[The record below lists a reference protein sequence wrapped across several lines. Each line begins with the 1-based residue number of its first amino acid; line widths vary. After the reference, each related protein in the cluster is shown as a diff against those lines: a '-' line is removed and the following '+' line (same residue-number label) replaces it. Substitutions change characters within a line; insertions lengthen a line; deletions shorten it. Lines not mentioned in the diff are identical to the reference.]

1 MISTKTLGLKIYGG
15 VERATTS
22 SHAVSAI
29 MSPASLA
36 TATTRRI
43 AAWAMPR
50 CQAVPSP
57 PLAARLAKS
66 SLRLVPTRAGVHS
79 LSRPR
84 RAVRWKRAPSRDARG
99 VRASTAGERSG
110 AARVSSKDAR
120 PHPDAA
126 NASRLLGLL
135 RANAYVELVGS
146 AAVAFRPDAVF
157 PDISTSAAGAEC
169 ARWYA
174 LALAVFAIA
183 SFACGG
189 AHPAVAERDDESM
202 RTLKAV
208 CFPTAAS
215 MALYHFGVSLFLAS
229 AVTQGAASLAL
240 RGALAVH
247 APLALAFALATGFC
261 ARVGAGRSGK
271 QGT

>member
-1 MISTKTLGLKIYGG
+1 MP
-15 VERATTS
+15 
-22 SHAVSAI
+22 
-29 MSPASLA
+29 PASLA
-36 TATTRRI
+36 TATTRGFVALAMSRRR
-43 AAWAMPR
+43 AAA
-50 CQAVPSP
+50 SP
-57 PLAARLAKS
+57 PAAARLARS
-66 SLRLVPTRAGVHS
+66 DPRSMPTGAGTHAS
-79 LSRPR
+79 SRPG
-84 RAVRWKRAPSRDARG
+84 RAVVWKPAPSRDALSG
-99 VRASTAGERSG
+99 ARAATAGGRSG
-110 AARVSSKDAR
+110 ATRASPGDAR
-120 PHPDAA
+120 FHPDAA
-126 NASRLLGLL
+126 NASRLLWLL
-135 RANAYVELVGS
+135 RVNAYVELVGS

-229 AVTQGAASLAL
+229 AVTRGAASLAL

>member
-1 MISTKTLGLKIYGG
+1 M
-15 VERATTS
+15 
-22 SHAVSAI
+22 
-29 MSPASLA
+29 
-36 TATTRRI
+36 
-43 AAWAMPR
+43 
-50 CQAVPSP
+50 
-57 PLAARLAKS
+57 
-66 SLRLVPTRAGVHS
+66 
-79 LSRPR
+79 
-84 RAVRWKRAPSRDARG
+84 RWKRAPSRDARG

-157 PDISTSAAGAEC
+157 PDISSSAAGAEC

-174 LALAVFAIA
+174 LALAVFALA
-183 SFACGG
+183 SFACGRAG
-189 AHPAVAERDDESM
+189 SRALAERSSDAHVSM
-202 RTLKAV
+202 RALKTTS
-208 CFPTAAS
+208 FPTAAS
-215 MALYHFGVSLFLAS
+215 MALYHLGVSAFLAS
-229 AVTQGAASLAL
+229 AVARGGAALAL

-261 ARVGAGRSGK
+261 ARGGVGLL
-271 QGT
+271 